1 MIALEVC
8 VGSSCHLKGSYDV
21 ILELKR
27 LITEHS
33 LESRIELKGC
43 FCLGNCKDGVSV
55 RFKGRTFTSV
65 TKANVSSFFSDHILT
80 SIPEEGGTEDE
91 SDIDNQSQLP

>member
-27 LITEHS
+27 LIAENS

-43 FCLGNCKDGVSV
+43 FCLGYCKDGVSV
-55 RFKGRTFTSV
+55 RFNGTTYTSV
-65 TKANVSSFFSDHILT
+65 TKDNVGGFFINHILA
-80 SIPEEGGTEDE
+80 SIPEEGGVGDE
-91 SDIDNQSQLP
+91 SNIDN